1 MCRRGRRAAGS
12 SSRSATPPF
21 ERSGDTCACGAEFPE
36 TGCCAAKNVQLSLI
50 LTRIGTARHAPPT
63 SPGEVVLFNKPYGV
77 LCQFSGDG
85 TRPTLADWV
94 PVPGVYPAG
103 RLDADSEGLVVL
115 TADGALQARI
125 SHPRHRLPKTY
136 FTEVEGMASD
146 AALASLA
153 RGVDLGGF
161 VTAPATV
168 RRVPA
173 PAWLW
178 PRDPPVRFRK
188 SVPTSW
194 LELAITEG
202 KHRQVRRMTAAVGL
216 PTLRLIRW
224 SVGCW
229 SLADLPSGAWL
240 ALPVTAAEL
249 QPSRA
254 LAGAPNERAMIRR
267 RFRPALPPR

>member
-1 MCRRGRRAAGS
+1 
-12 SSRSATPPF
+12 
-21 ERSGDTCACGAEFPE
+21 
-36 TGCCAAKNVQLSLI
+36 
-50 LTRIGTARHAPPT
+50 
-63 SPGEVVLFNKPYGV
+63 VLFNKPHGV

-94 PVPGVYPAG
+94 PVRGVYPAG

-136 FTEVEGMASD
+136 FAEVEGVASD
-146 AALASLA
+146 AALATLA
-153 RGVDLGGF
+153 RGVDLGEF

-224 SVGCW
+224 SVGRW
-229 SLADLPSGAWL
+229 SIADLPAGEWR
-240 ALPVTAAEL
+240 ALPVTAAEFHAG
-249 QPSRA
+249 RA
-254 LAGAPNERAMIRR
+254 LAAAPNERAMIRR
-267 RFRPALPPR
+267 RFRPALPPG

>member
-1 MCRRGRRAAGS
+1 
-12 SSRSATPPF
+12 
-21 ERSGDTCACGAEFPE
+21 
-36 TGCCAAKNVQLSLI
+36 
-50 LTRIGTARHAPPT
+50 
-63 SPGEVVLFNKPYGV
+63 
-77 LCQFSGDG
+77 
-85 TRPTLADWV
+85 
-94 PVPGVYPAG
+94 
-103 RLDADSEGLVVL
+103 
-115 TADGALQARI
+115 
-125 SHPRHRLPKTY
+125 
-136 FTEVEGMASD
+136 MASD
-146 AALASLA
+146 AALAALA
-153 RGVDLGGF
+153 RGVNLGEF

-202 KHRQVRRMTAAVGL
+202 KNRQVRRMTAAVGL

-224 SVGCW
+224 SVGSW
-229 SLADLPSGAWL
+229 SIADLPSGEWR
-240 ALPVTAAEL
+240 ALPATDAEL
-249 QPSRA
+249 QAPRA